1 VRPSLRVYHQVCS
14 SHRQTDIQTDRQ
26 TDKSRIE
33 SDCINSMAVLSTVLH
48 FTEELC
54 TALLTLTLYRITSHH
69 SGRSHRWV
77 LHGELHDSCKEFFV
91 GCKSASSQ
99 PGNMSNMWLDTYY
112 MRPAMLPTFLSRA
125 LAERALVI
133 GKSINFIRLCIHKC
147 PKSRSVKMK
156 VRGQVC
162 KYGAIPHLLP
172 LHCSAHTNSD

>member
-1 VRPSLRVYHQVCS
+1 
-14 SHRQTDIQTDRQ
+14 
-26 TDKSRIE
+26 
-33 SDCINSMAVLSTVLH
+33 
-48 FTEELC
+48 
-54 TALLTLTLYRITSHH
+54 
-69 SGRSHRWV
+69 V

-99 PGNMSNMWLDTYY
+99 PGSIGNMWLDTYY

-162 KYGAIPHLLP
+162 QYEVILHPPTLLSSLLLCCA
-172 LHCSAHTNSD
+172 LH